1 MMAGWP
7 QGMLMPARMM
17 PLPTHRRK
25 ASPERPMIKD
35 VMVMLEGSKADDM
48 RLAAAKQI
56 AGSFD
61 GQVIGLFVNRLPML
75 IMEDEDGLAGMEAA
89 ELIQQARELGD
100 KIEADLKKRLAKL
113 GTPGEVRR
121 FDVIP
126 PGVAAIAAR
135 EARSADAFI
144 ALRPNGEP
152 EDPAGLVESV
162 LFESGRHLFL
172 VPAGKQAKG
181 TFDRVLI
188 AWNASRESTR
198 ALAEAMP
205 YLHKAKEVTVV
216 VVDDYGPLVPN
227 VMMGAD
233 VVEHLKHHGIEAVL
247 QTMKSID
254 GDVGATLLT
263 EAEKR
268 KADLLVMG
276 GYGHARLREWLLGGV
291 TRELLHHAPL
301 PLVVAH

>member
-1 MMAGWP
+1 
-7 QGMLMPARMM
+7 
-17 PLPTHRRK
+17 
-25 ASPERPMIKD
+25 MIKD

-61 GQVIGLFVNRLPML
+61 GQVIGLFLNPLPMPVPG
-75 IMEDEDGLAGMEAA
+75 EEDGLAGMEAI
-89 ELIQQARELGD
+89 ELIRQAQKLGD
-100 KIEADLKKRLAKL
+100 KIEAKLKERVAKL
-113 GTPGEVRR
+113 GPPGEVRR
-121 FDVIP
+121 IDVIALS
-126 PGVAAIAAR
+126 AATIAAR

-144 ALRPNGEP
+144 ALRPNGRP

-172 VPAGKQAKG
+172 VPGGKQANA
-181 TFDRVLI
+181 TFDRVVI
-188 AWNASRESTR
+188 AWNGSRESTR

-205 YLHKAKEVTVV
+205 YLHKAKEVTVIIIDD
-216 VVDDYGPLVPN
+216 DDYGPLEPKVS
-227 VMMGAD
+227 MGAD
-233 VVEHLKHHGIEAVL
+233 VVAHLKHHGINAVL
-247 QTMKSID
+247 HRMKSIG
-254 GDVGATLLT
+254 GDVGATLIA
-263 EAEKR
+263 EAGKR
-268 KADLLVMG
+268 KADLMVMG